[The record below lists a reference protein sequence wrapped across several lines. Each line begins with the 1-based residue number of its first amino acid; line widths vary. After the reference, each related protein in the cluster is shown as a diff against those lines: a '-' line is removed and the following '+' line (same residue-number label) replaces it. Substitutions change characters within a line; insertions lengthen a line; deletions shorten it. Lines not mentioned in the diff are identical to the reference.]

1 MAGDF
6 ELRVVFLQKVR
17 VSAVGR
23 GGLRVV
29 FLEGLEQLRRDPA
42 RLRPFIDGEVPGM
55 LAFFAA
61 VDQPHVHAVPVGVHP
76 EFAGIEEF
84 LLFSAASATMNH
96 TDPVCFFDLLPD
108 RAVFRS
114 GRTPTRYVFAHT
126 FLPKIL

>member
-1 MAGDF
+1 
-6 ELRVVFLQKVR
+6 
-17 VSAVGR
+17 
-23 GGLRVV
+23 
-29 FLEGLEQLRRDPA
+29 
-42 RLRPFIDGEVPGM
+42 M
-55 LAFFAA
+55 LAFFAS
-61 VDQPHVHAVPVGVHP
+61 VDQPNIDAVPVGVYS
-76 EFAGIEEF
+76 ESAGIEKL